1 MNRVV
6 LVLGALLL
14 ASAFG
19 GWLVTRDSGADDG
32 SATTRLPSSPV
43 ETGGDAAHERGSIVV
58 PRVTREPRV
67 ESDDHG
73 HAGGHDHADGA
84 PLRVLAQV
92 HDEFGRAVVAT
103 VTVRSGGAGEPGAE
117 LARAETNA
125 DGLAS
130 MELADAPPTIRL
142 RAQAVGYEDVEQEI
156 RCGAGEALIDQL
168 VILRSIDATR
178 IVGVVVDES
187 GRPLDPAVLGLLGP
201 EHERDPAF
209 LAMALGLTGVPRVVA
224 HTTAGGRLAETLVAD
239 LDPITG
245 AFELEVPARFSGEVA
260 FVFAEQV
267 LASERWREGDGP
279 LFLTVPSARLR
290 EATGA
295 LAIEVVDETGQ
306 QVHSC
311 AVSIAPDRFALA
323 EDPLLQPVDLDFED
337 ASIPYVIEAAPA
349 VAMIVRARPTDPD
362 SSGAVQA
369 VRVVGGSTTRVRLVV
384 TRAASIELWFV
395 PERADMA
402 MTGPSDLRCILPSGD
417 DVPVVVDDA
426 YSGEWIGA
434 RVHGIPPGPVAF
446 EHDGNLLE
454 LALEPGENASR
465 QWTIAASRAF
475 TVRFAPT
482 LGRAARGLDAL
493 RVEVEVRTTSDYPI
507 LRTIESPEWVDATTS
522 EFVEWLAPG
531 RYRIELDAG
540 DGALLTR
547 EFEVGTGDDDLVVE
561 LP

>member
-6 LVLGALLL
+6 LVLGVLLL
-14 ASAFG
+14 ASALG
-19 GWLVTRDSGADDG
+19 GWLVTRG
-32 SATTRLPSSPV
+32 SDPAGGSVVERPSSPPV
-43 ETGGDAAHERGSIVV
+43 ASGDEAAHERGSIVV
-58 PRVTREPRV
+58 PRVTREPRT
-67 ESDDHG
+67 ETDEHG
-73 HAGGHDHADGA
+73 HAHGHDHADGA

-92 HDEFGRAVVAT
+92 HDEFGRPVVAT
-103 VTVRSGGAGEPGAE
+103 VMLWSGGLGAAGAE
-117 LARAETNA
+117 IARAETNA

-130 MELADAPPTIRL
+130 MELAEPPRTLRL

-156 RCGAGEALIDQL
+156 RSGAGEALIDQL
-168 VILRSIDATR
+168 VILRSIDAAR

-187 GRPLDPAVLGLLGP
+187 GRPLDPAILGLLGP
-201 EHERDPAF
+201 EHERDPAY
-209 LAMALGLTGVPRVVA
+209 LAMALGLSSAPRVVA

-245 AFELEVPARFSGEVA
+245 AFELEVPARFAGDVA

-279 LFLTVPSARLR
+279 LFLTVPASRLR

-295 LAIEVVDETGQ
+295 LAIEVVDEAGEP
-306 QVHSC
+306 VRSC

-323 EDPLLQPVDLDFED
+323 DEPLLQPVDVDFEG
-337 ASIPYVIEAAPA
+337 APIPFVIEAAPA
-349 VAMIVRARPTDPD
+349 VEMIVRARPSDPELG
-362 SSGAVQA
+362 GAAQA
-369 VRVVGGSTTRVRLVV
+369 VRVVGGSTTNVRLVV
-384 TRAASIELWFV
+384 SRAASIELWFV

-454 LALEPGENASR
+454 VVLEPGANALR

-475 TVRFAPT
+475 TVRYAPKSDRV
-482 LGRAARGLDAL
+482 GRALDAL
-493 RVEVEVRTTSDYPI
+493 RVAVEIRTPSNYPI
-507 LRTIESPEWVDATTS
+507 LRAIESPEWVDATTA

-531 RYRIELDAG
+531 RYRIELDTG
-540 DGALLTR
+540 DGAPLVR
-547 EFEVGTGDDDLVVE
+547 EFELGPGDGDLVVE